1 MQKQDYPFTNQKN
14 YYSALIESLTIGY
27 DAASFPIYNKN
38 VHFDGTDSDINIIQ
52 TLLENRNSPSED
64 LHGFIDAI
72 IKGSRYA
79 KDLNDTGKLFHCAP

>member
-1 MQKQDYPFTNQKN
+1 
-14 YYSALIESLTIGY
+14 LTIGY